1 MPLTRKSDE
10 HSLEF
15 GEFEPLT
22 EDVEQVVAGLRL
34 TPDSHDRIVRLG
46 SRLERGV
53 SAHDDSIERCRCL
66 VEEAP
71 PVSTENRAF
80 GRRWT
85 LLVEAEPRPLS
96 DCLAP
101 ALQRRARKRLRQQSL
116 AGLSP
121 ALVRL
126 GDRRQRDQLPA
137 VGCVL
142 AKEPAQQV
150 VLMPSPL

>member
-10 HSLEF
+10 RPLEF
-15 GEFEPLT
+15 WKFEPLA
-22 EDVEQVVAGLRL
+22 EDVEQVVTGLRL
-34 TPDSHDRIVRLG
+34 APDGHNRIVRLG
-46 SRLERGV
+46 PRLEGGV

-85 LLVEAEPRPLS
+85 LLVEADPRHLS
-96 DCLAP
+96 DCLAR
-101 ALQRRARKRLRQQSL
+101 ALQRLDRKRLRPQSL

-126 GDRRQRDQLPA
+126 GDRRHRD
-137 VGCVL
+137 
-142 AKEPAQQV
+142 
-150 VLMPSPL
+150 